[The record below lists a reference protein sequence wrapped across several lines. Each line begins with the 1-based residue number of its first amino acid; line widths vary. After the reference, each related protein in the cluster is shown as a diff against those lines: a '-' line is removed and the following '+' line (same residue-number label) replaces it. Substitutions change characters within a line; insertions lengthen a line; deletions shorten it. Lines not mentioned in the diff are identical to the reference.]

1 MSPLQGLMD
10 WCIFNN
16 INPIIMSPLQGFLD
30 GCVFYNVALSGLV
43 DQTGH
48 PWNCIVPFTLDVLA
62 HNNNVVPIMTPFQ

>member
-1 MSPLQGLMD
+1 
-10 WCIFNN
+10 
-16 INPIIMSPLQGFLD
+16 MSPLQGFLD

-62 HNNNVVPIMTPFQ
+62 HNNNVVPIMIPIVHGLKLIRLVAALIV